1 MVPIRP
7 TQFPYKAIRQLE
19 TCGVGPL
26 KVLKWVRPNSYI
38 NDFPIDYE
46 IVHTFNIEDLVTYK
60 GPTSTPI

>member
-1 MVPIRP
+1 
-7 TQFPYKAIRQLE
+7 
-19 TCGVGPL
+19 
-26 KVLKWVRPNSYI
+26 VLKWVRPNSYI